1 MNPEDRYP
9 GLLLHLSGPL
19 QSYGERSRFTE
30 RDTARFPT
38 RSAVIGLIAAALG
51 RERTEP
57 LDDLRPL
64 RIAVRVDRPGTLL
77 RDFHTVG
84 GGQTNKLTVVTAE
97 GKRRPGDT
105 GTLVSHRY
113 YVQDAAFTVAVTCE
127 AAEIDTDTDVQRLL
141 DRCHRALLEP
151 RWPPYLGRRS
161 CPPAG
166 PTLLAASPNAWHD
179 LVELP
184 VHDDAAR
191 LKRDRDQAGDRIRVV
206 FYADQTLDALP
217 VPADCAIDGLESTS
231 TVNDEPVSFATLDR
245 RYLGRALHSRAIS
258 MPVSRLGGLG
268 TRYVNTIRNYCAV
281 LAGEENRR

>member
-1 MNPEDRYP
+1 MNADDRRP

-19 QSYGERSRFTE
+19 QSYGERSQFTE

-51 RERTEP
+51 RDRAEV
-57 LDDLRPL
+57 LDDLRRL
-64 RIAVRVDRPGTLL
+64 RIAVRVDRPGTML

-105 GTLVSHRY
+105 ATLVSHRY

-127 AAEIDTDTDVQRLL
+127 DADAGGQRLL
-141 DRCHRALLEP
+141 DQCHRALLEP
-151 RWPPYLGRRS
+151 HWPPYLGRRS

-166 PTLLAASPNAWHD
+166 PLLLAASSHAWRD

-191 LKRDRDQAGDRIRVV
+191 LKRDRSQAGDRIKVV
-206 FYADQTLDALP
+206 FHADQPIDALP
-217 VPADCAIDGLESTS
+217 VPPDCAIDGHESTS
-231 TVNDEPVSFATLDR
+231 TVNDEPVSFTTLDR
-245 RYLGRALHSRAIS
+245 RYLGRSLHSRAIS

-268 TRYVNTIRNYCAV
+268 IKYVTALRDYCAA